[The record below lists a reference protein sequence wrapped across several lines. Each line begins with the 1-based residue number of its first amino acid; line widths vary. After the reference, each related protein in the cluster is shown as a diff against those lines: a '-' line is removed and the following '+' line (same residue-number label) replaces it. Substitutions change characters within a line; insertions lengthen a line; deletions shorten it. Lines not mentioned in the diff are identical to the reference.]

1 MTWLKLVAFGVLAG
15 GAAVGMF
22 LLRLV
27 PNLFVAAVATLPAF
41 GAWVYFDSDREYA
54 RGVHGMMTVRTCEKA
69 AEQWR
74 CDGPFLADDGRLAVD
89 RVEVMLDDRPGEVV
103 EGWVRGAD
111 EDQLRPTVHGW
122 GPRWELVSRW
132 VAIVVAVVAGLIAAG
147 MAAWKGFKA
156 GRWVWDELCLH
167 L

>member
-1 MTWLKLVAFGVLAG
+1 MTWLKLVVFGVLAG

-27 PNLFVAAVATLPAF
+27 PYLFLAALATLPAF
-41 GAWVYFDSDREYA
+41 SAWVYFDTDRQYA
-54 RGVHGMMTVRTCEKA
+54 RGVHGTMTVRTCAKA

-74 CDGPFLADDGRLAVD
+74 CSGPFLADDGRLAVD
-89 RVEVMLDDRPGEVV
+89 KVDVMLDKRPGELV
-103 EGWVRGAD
+103 EGWVRGPD
-111 EDQLRPTVHGW
+111 EDMLKPAVQGW

-132 VAIVVAVVAGLIAAG
+132 IAVVVAAVGGLVAAG
-147 MAAWKGFKA
+147 WAAWKGFKA
-156 GRWVWDELCLH
+156 GWWVWDKLCLH